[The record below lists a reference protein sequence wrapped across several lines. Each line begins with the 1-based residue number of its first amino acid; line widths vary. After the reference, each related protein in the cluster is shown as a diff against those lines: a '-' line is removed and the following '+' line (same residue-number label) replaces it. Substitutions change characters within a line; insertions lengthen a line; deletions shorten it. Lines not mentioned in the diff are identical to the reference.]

1 MERGWNLINKTKLV
15 FTTVMLCFSTVPLA
29 AYASVKSKEI
39 PPASTGGGLF
49 ENLLLILMAAIVIYV
64 FFIRP
69 GRTEAKKAMM
79 SENAQELLF
88 YKEITPDGL
97 IVLPDGKYRRMIE
110 VYPTNLVLKSPD
122 EQANCWVEYRNTID
136 TLTVDWT
143 KIVQSRIMRI
153 SDYLDEQIQEAEKL
167 KGKYP
172 LLYEYEKQI
181 IGEIRS
187 EYEEKEKRERRYY
200 IILKIDAEDFLEA
213 DSSFGVDN
221 AAVGALF
228 STIGFN
234 KKKYSDEE
242 LRNVAAS
249 ELENAA
255 ALLATGLYRSG
266 VAIRLLN
273 KKDILD
279 YLNNTLCRE
288 LAPVQNIELMDRA
301 GVFHF
306 VPASVTV
313 DLFLSK
319 EAMRQAIEQENLAA
333 LNEKAFFYEDEI
345 KEEGKC
351 AAQDV

>member
-1 MERGWNLINKTKLV
+1 MTKKVKLL
-15 FTTVMLCFSTVPLA
+15 FGAIIMSFSFSLR
-29 AYASVKSKEI
+29 AYAAGKSLEVSSSNI
-39 PPASTGGGLF
+39 GRGLF
-49 ENLLLILMAAIVIYV
+49 ENLLLILLAAVVIYV

-69 GRTEAKKAMM
+69 GRTVTKKALM
-79 SENAQELLF
+79 SKTVQELLF

-97 IVLPDGKYRRMIE
+97 IVLPDGKYRRMVE
-110 VYPTNLVLKSPD
+110 VYPTNLVLKSSD

-136 TLTVDWT
+136 TLSVDWT
-143 KIVQSRIMRI
+143 KIIQSRIMRI
-153 SDYLDEQIQEAEKL
+153 SDYLDEQMQEAEKL

-172 LLYEYEKQI
+172 LLYEHEKQVI
-181 IGEIRS
+181 SELRN

-200 IILKIDAEDFLEA
+200 VILKIDAEDFLEA

-228 STIGFN
+228 STLGFN

-242 LRNVAAS
+242 LRNVATS

-255 ALLATGLYRSG
+255 ALLAAGLYRSG
-266 VAIRLLN
+266 VVVRLLN

-288 LAPVQNIELMDRA
+288 LAPVQNIDLMDRA

-306 VPASVTV
+306 SPASVTV

-319 EAMRQAIEQENLAA
+319 EAVRQAVEQENM
-333 LNEKAFFYEDEI
+333 NGSGEKEFFYEDEI
-345 KEEGKC
+345 KEEGKLG
-351 AAQDV
+351 DKNI

>member
-1 MERGWNLINKTKLV
+1 MNLIKKAKFV
-15 FTTVMLCFSTVPLA
+15 FTTILLSLSAVPIT
-29 AYASVKSKEI
+29 AYAADKPQEI
-39 PPASTGGGLF
+39 PSANIGGGLF
-49 ENLLLILMAAIVIYV
+49 ENLLLILMAAVVIYI

-69 GRTEAKKAMM
+69 GRTVSKKALM
-79 SENAQELLF
+79 SKTVQALLF

-97 IVLPDGKYRRMIE
+97 IVLPDGKFRRMVE

-122 EQANCWVEYRNTID
+122 EQANCWVEYRNSID
-136 TLTVDWT
+136 TLSVDWT
-143 KIVQSRIMRI
+143 KIIQSRIMRI
-153 SDYLDEQIQEAEKL
+153 SDYLDEQMQEAEKL

-172 LLYEYEKQI
+172 LLYEHEKQI
-181 IGEIRS
+181 IGELRS

-221 AAVGALF
+221 AAAGALF
-228 STIGFN
+228 STLGFN

-242 LRNVAAS
+242 LRNVATS

-255 ALLATGLYRSG
+255 ALLAAGLYRSG
-266 VAIRLLN
+266 VVVRLLN

-288 LAPVQNIELMDRA
+288 LAPVQNVDLMDRA

-306 VPASVTV
+306 APASVTV

-319 EAMRQAIEQENLAA
+319 EVVEQAVGQESMAESG
-333 LNEKAFFYEDEI
+333 EKVFFYEDEV
-345 KEEGKC
+345 KEEGKLGE
-351 AAQDV
+351 QNI